1 MLPEII
7 PILEKGLQSDQSD
20 QRQGVCVGLSE
31 IMGSTSREQVI
42 AYIDSVVPTVRK
54 ALCDPLPEVREAA
67 ATTFD
72 NLHNTI
78 GRSFEFWYSTCY
90 PCILQNHL
98 V

>member
-1 MLPEII
+1 MVTQFL
-7 PILEKGLQSDQSD
+7 LFYF
-20 QRQGVCVGLSE
+20 VCPFVFRLSLL
-31 IMGSTSREQVI
+31 ISQVI

-78 GRSFEFWYSTCY
+78 GESNKFLCE
-90 PCILQNHL
+90 LANQNT
-98 V
+98 

>member
-1 MLPEII
+1 MYIKRDLHF
-7 PILEKGLQSDQSD
+7 ILKMMMNQLYSCTVLDILFL
-20 QRQGVCVGLSE
+20 VFL
-31 IMGSTSREQVI
+31 QVI

-78 GRSFEFWYSTCY
+78 GEPNSFLC
-90 PCILQNHL
+90 
-98 V
+98 